1 MPKYSTLYIFFGLLV
16 FHSFC
21 ISSIFLLCISS
32 IFKILTLSK
41 DFFLELNTKQPFKS
55 SLYTYPFLIITSHQ
69 VTVAHTPST

>member
-1 MPKYSTLYIFFGLLV
+1 MPKYSTLYIFYLITSIPL
-16 FHSFC
+16 FC
-21 ISSIFLLCISS
+21 ISSIFLFCISS

-55 SLYTYPFLIITSHQ
+55 SLYTYPFLLITSYQ